1 MTNYFPMQYQADVE
15 EIVKMKLE
23 ILTNKLR
30 QEDQEILI
38 TENMVLD
45 EDIKPQE
52 NKQDGF
58 PYKGTRKMSI
68 FFKTHINR
76 FFILNH

>member
-45 EDIKPQE
+45 EDIKP
-52 NKQDGF
+52 
-58 PYKGTRKMSI
+58 
-68 FFKTHINR
+68 
-76 FFILNH
+76 